1 MKLTIPGN
9 WSTNL
14 TDADLN
20 QFFASK
26 LAPLRGVISPFIPVK
41 ADPSC
46 ESYFEDV
53 FEPECIVSQAD
64 MITSLVDI
72 WRGLGLEPLAA
83 LEADFR
89 KLATEL
95 RATDAQTQK
104 V

>member
-1 MKLTIPGN
+1 
-9 WSTNL
+9 L

-26 LAPLRGVISPFIPVK
+26 LAPLQGVISPFIPVK

-95 RATDAQTQK
+95 RATDVQTQK
-104 V
+104 VSNFIYAMY